1 MKLNR
6 KWNIY
11 LIHHSHTDIG
21 YTERQDKIINYH
33 KDFIKQAIDILND
46 LHDNHKTEYNGFV
59 WQCENYWQVRNFY
72 AHAEKNYI
80 EDFEKYVKSGEIG
93 LSGNYLNMTELIN
106 YDILNSRIGKAKE
119 FGDKTG
125 LPVKSGMTADI
136 NGFAWGYADALY
148 ENGVENLFSCLHPH
162 HGMFPL
168 YKKQIPFYWESPKG
182 NKVLVWNGEHY
193 HFGNELHFAPHS
205 GTSYLI
211 FDEYREQM
219 KKNSMYKT
227 GAADTEEMELKVL
240 CERLKRY
247 LNNLEEE
254 NYPYDLVPFMVSGA
268 ITDNAPPSVSI
279 AKRVNLLNEKF
290 AGQIQFKMVTL
301 DQFFEQVK
309 DKCSDIPTYKGDWND
324 WWADGVGSTPAVV
337 KNFRD
342 AQRKYDLCKKL
353 DPFANLG
360 DSSLVEKAS
369 ENLMLYAEHTWG
381 YSSSVSEPWE
391 TMVGDL
397 ELKKSAYAINGNTE
411 IAKNLDLIL
420 AKKGEVTIKQDKPQ
434 QYKIINPHDIPLK
447 TTALI
452 YIEFW
457 EYMDGINFGLD
468 IPIEVVDVNTK
479 EVLSHQIKQ
488 IARAIQVEV
497 VVTMKPK
504 EEKIIA
510 IYPTRK
516 PVNNTVQNH
525 AHIGAE
531 GVSDIVV
538 PDTFEE
544 DVFCIETDFYKV
556 LFDEES
562 GIRSII
568 DKRDQ
573 KDIIRVDT
581 LYAPFSG
588 IYEVTDIRTNPCEE
602 RRKMGRNRKNIS
614 TRRYGSK
621 LNNIQVIENG
631 TVYIAVQ
638 LDYVLEGTKL
648 YSVFLKVYKEIP
660 KIEAMVRI
668 HKESVYEPENL
679 YISLP
684 FTTGGDEV
692 KYLDK
697 TGCIIRPG
705 IDQLPGSNKEFYLLQ
720 NGIVMEGADKEVII
734 SVKDAPLI
742 TFGDLKA
749 KPIQLC
755 DGNDRKLNQS
765 TVYSWVMN
773 NYWETNFK
781 VDLGG
786 FYEFAYTI
794 TTIDKTS
801 KEDAMKVCEAVNEG
815 LVSFYI

>member
-1 MKLNR
+1 
-6 KWNIY
+6 
-11 LIHHSHTDIG
+11 
-21 YTERQDKIINYH
+21 
-33 KDFIKQAIDILND
+33 
-46 LHDNHKTEYNGFV
+46 
-59 WQCENYWQVRNFY
+59 
-72 AHAEKNYI
+72 
-80 EDFEKYVKSGEIG
+80 
-93 LSGNYLNMTELIN
+93 
-106 YDILNSRIGKAKE
+106 
-119 FGDKTG
+119 
-125 LPVKSGMTADI
+125 
-136 NGFAWGYADALY
+136 
-148 ENGVENLFSCLHPH
+148 
-162 HGMFPL
+162 
-168 YKKQIPFYWESPKG
+168 
-182 NKVLVWNGEHY
+182 
-193 HFGNELHFAPHS
+193 
-205 GTSYLI
+205 
-211 FDEYREQM
+211 
-219 KKNSMYKT
+219 
-227 GAADTEEMELKVL
+227 
-240 CERLKRY
+240 
-247 LNNLEEE
+247 
-254 NYPYDLVPFMVSGA
+254 
-268 ITDNAPPSVSI
+268 
-279 AKRVNLLNEKF
+279 
-290 AGQIQFKMVTL
+290 
-301 DQFFEQVK
+301 
-309 DKCSDIPTYKGDWND
+309 
-324 WWADGVGSTPAVV
+324 
-337 KNFRD
+337 
-342 AQRKYDLCKKL
+342 
-353 DPFANLG
+353 
-360 DSSLVEKAS
+360 
-369 ENLMLYAEHTWG
+369 
-381 YSSSVSEPWE
+381 
-391 TMVGDL
+391 
-397 ELKKSAYAINGNTE
+397 
-411 IAKNLDLIL
+411 
-420 AKKGEVTIKQDKPQ
+420 
-434 QYKIINPHDIPLK
+434 
-447 TTALI
+447 
-452 YIEFW
+452 
-457 EYMDGINFGLD
+457 MDGINFGLD

-697 TGCIIRPG
+697 TGCIIRPV
-705 IDQLPGSNKEFYLLQ
+705 L
-720 NGIVMEGADKEVII
+720 
-734 SVKDAPLI
+734 
-742 TFGDLKA
+742 
-749 KPIQLC
+749 
-755 DGNDRKLNQS
+755 
-765 TVYSWVMN
+765 
-773 NYWETNFK
+773 
-781 VDLGG
+781 
-786 FYEFAYTI
+786 
-794 TTIDKTS
+794 TS
-801 KEDAMKVCEAVNEG
+801 FPK
-815 LVSFYI
+815 